1 MRKTGNERK
10 ILKIYSM
17 LVKSTKEKNKER
29 EVSEQHRPFPSSTVS
44 LLCHWSFQGLRHE
57 SETRGHSQ
65 VPMSHGALSR
75 SLKPHPSRHRR

>member
-1 MRKTGNERK
+1 
-10 ILKIYSM
+10 M

-65 VPMSHGALSR
+65 VPYVPWGTIKVSEASSQQAQAPQLPYS
-75 SLKPHPSRHRR
+75 SL